1 MEYVCWD
8 RLGKEWVGQGIH
20 SDDFRVEKQI
30 RLAAVRW
37 WDTVCTLS
45 AEEAEAER
53 RLRRV
58 AERIGDNRFEMI
70 RDFCGT
76 LPLL

>member
-8 RLGKEWVGQGIH
+8 RLGKEWVGLRIH
-20 SDDFRVEKQI
+20 SDDFQAEKQI

-37 WDTVCTLS
+37 WDTVCTLLVV
-45 AEEAEAER
+45 EAEAER

-58 AERIGDNRFEMI
+58 AERIGDNRSEMI
-70 RDFCGT
+70 RDSYGT

>member
-20 SDDFRVEKQI
+20 SDDFREEKRI
-30 RLAAVRW
+30 RLEAVRW

-45 AEEAEAER
+45 VVEAEVER

-58 AERIGDNRFEMI
+58 AERIGDNRSEI
-70 RDFCGT
+70 RDF
-76 LPLL
+76 